1 MKVKKTLSLLFAFML
16 SCALGKAQ
24 KLYTYVQQDGKNVE
38 ALGTAVFSIGD
49 ETEAYSVAFE
59 GGDAVVTASSGLQVA
74 ALPMKDH
81 GRLVV
86 AASSAE
92 APQGDGLNTISRK
105 VTESA
110 PFATVY
116 SPFLLKVPDGSEV
129 YAPEYDPQAHVLRLN
144 ASSRVADGAVVPAGT
159 GLVVRS
165 NVTFTISA
173 DPSTDTHVSSLSG
186 SYVDIANPT
195 KDGEVDG
202 RTVYTLGHKKG
213 STEFGFF
220 RYTGATLGAGKAY
233 MFAPTVPGV
242 VAGAKAIGFLFDEP
256 TGIAGV
262 ETGPQVE
269 AVRKVVE
276 GGQLVIVRGDSK
288 YNVNGQKLK

>member
-1 MKVKKTLSLLFAFML
+1 MKVKKTLSLMFAFLL
-16 SCALGKAQ
+16 SCAFGKAQ

-38 ALGTAVFSIGD
+38 ALGTAVFGVGD
-49 ETEAYSVAFE
+49 ETETYSVTFD
-59 GGDAVVTASSGLQVA
+59 GGNAVMAASDGSKVA
-74 ALPMKDH
+74 VLPMKDH

-86 AASSAE
+86 AASAAE
-92 APQGDGLNTISRK
+92 APHGDGLNTVSRK

-116 SPFLLKVPDGSEV
+116 SPFMLKVPDGSEV
-129 YAPEYDPQAHVLRLN
+129 YAPEYDPQAYVLRLN

-165 NVTFTISA
+165 NVTFAISA
-173 DPSTDTHVSSLSG
+173 GPSTDTHVSSLSG
-186 SYVDIANPT
+186 SYVAIANPA
-195 KDGEVDG
+195 KNGEVDG
-202 RTVYTLGHKKG
+202 RTVYTLGHRKG

-233 MFAPTVPGV
+233 MFAPTVPG
-242 VAGAKAIGFLFDEP
+242 AGAMAKAIGFSFDEP
-256 TGIAGV
+256 TAVSGV
-262 ETGPQVE
+262 EAGPQVK

-276 GGQLVIVRGDSK
+276 GGRVVIVRGSGK